1 MSGKKC
7 DRTLPVSYLA
17 YREPQEVQMEI
28 LVILSPES
36 EDLAGTE
43 AMWRFSDQDARQIRC
58 LIGSLRTLGGSTWS
72 RGIA

>member
-1 MSGKKC
+1 
-7 DRTLPVSYLA
+7 
-17 YREPQEVQMEI
+17 MEI